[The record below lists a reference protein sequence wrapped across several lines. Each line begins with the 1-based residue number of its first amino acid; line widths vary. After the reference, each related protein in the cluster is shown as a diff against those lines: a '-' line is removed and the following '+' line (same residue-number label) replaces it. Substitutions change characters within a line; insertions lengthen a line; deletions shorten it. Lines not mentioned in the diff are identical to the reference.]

1 MNITLKI
8 NIPKI
13 KSPHEIALDLMRE
26 IRDYYKN
33 EGLEEFVRNLCTPNP
48 CEIKSQ
54 KERLT
59 PIEFTSI
66 PPLILTV
73 PKKSL
78 SWSENLCNYTD
89 KSK

>member
-13 KSPHEIALDLMRE
+13 KTPHEIALELMRE
-26 IRDYYKN
+26 IRNYYKE
-33 EGLEEFVRNLCTPNP
+33 EGLEEFVRNLCTPSP
-48 CEIKSQ
+48 REIKSHQ
-54 KERLT
+54 KTLS
-59 PIEFTSI
+59 PKEFTSI

-78 SWSENLCNYTD
+78 SWSDNLCNYTD